1 MLNGVLHWR
10 LQSRVLRGCAW
21 SLGRSPPAFLGPG
34 SPLVKQLRTQN
45 DVKAL
50 STLTIPPMEGIVV
63 VFWIFFSFFS
73 LFFKSVLDFLRETVS
88 VYVSEFL
95 FLYWFINQ
103 SNSMILHAG
112 WDPGI
117 EKGH

>member
-1 MLNGVLHWR
+1 MCTVESGSKCWTFPNRWPVLNGVLHWR

-50 STLTIPPMEGIVV
+50 STLTIPPME
-63 VFWIFFSFFS
+63 
-73 LFFKSVLDFLRETVS
+73 ETTRNLS
-88 VYVSEFL
+88 GPDMLCSPL
-95 FLYWFINQ
+95 
-103 SNSMILHAG
+103 
-112 WDPGI
+112 
-117 EKGH
+117 